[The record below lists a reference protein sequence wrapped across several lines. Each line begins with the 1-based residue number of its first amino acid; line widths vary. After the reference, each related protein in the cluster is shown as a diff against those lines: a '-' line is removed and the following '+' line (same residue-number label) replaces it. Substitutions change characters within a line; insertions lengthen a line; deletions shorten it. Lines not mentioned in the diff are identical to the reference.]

1 MGKRDSMT
9 RTTGSSRGHP
19 VSEIL
24 RRWAIMGVDG
34 TPLEEIRAFHREHHR
49 SIVDE
54 VIRYES
60 TPEGSR
66 ALKEEIDALRQQIR
80 DSCNGRLTM
89 V

>member
-1 MGKRDSMT
+1 MMGSV
-9 RTTGSSRGHP
+9 RGHP

-24 RRWAIMGVDG
+24 RRWAIMCVDG
-34 TPLEEIRAFHREHHR
+34 TLTEEMKAFHREHHQ

-54 VIRYES
+54 VIRHES

-66 ALKEEIDALRQQIR
+66 ALKAELDALRQQIQ
-80 DSCNGRLTM
+80 DSCNRPTTM